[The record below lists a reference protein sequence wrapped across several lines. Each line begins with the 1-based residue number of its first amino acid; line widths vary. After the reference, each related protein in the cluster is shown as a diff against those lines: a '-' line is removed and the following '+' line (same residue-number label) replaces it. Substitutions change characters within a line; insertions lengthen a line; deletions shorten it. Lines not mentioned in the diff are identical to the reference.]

1 MNTTFSALIRAFKA
15 FTVAIA
21 GIALGTGLSIS
32 VAQAENWDMP
42 MAYSD
47 SNFHTDNGKIFAG
60 CVSTATGGAINITVH
75 GGGSLFGGAE
85 IKRAVQTGQAVIGER
100 LLSAHQNENAVFG
113 FDSVPF
119 LASSFEE
126 SEALWTAAR
135 PSLESLLE
143 SQNLVLLYSV
153 PWPPQGFY
161 FKKEVNSL
169 ADAKGVKFR
178 TYNAAG
184 DRMAEL
190 AGMLPVKIEA
200 AELNQALA
208 TGVADGFV
216 SSGSTGYDRKVWEFL
231 THFYEADAWLPRNY
245 VFINK
250 DAWGGLSQ
258 DNQNAIRGC
267 AGAAEYSGYWR
278 SVHYTQFTLNQLAAN
293 GMTVGVVSNKM
304 KGELQEIGAT
314 MTDEWL
320 QDAGAG
326 GQAIVDAYRAR

>member
-1 MNTTFSALIRAFKA
+1 MQKTLSALKRSFGAFS
-15 FTVAIA
+15 VAVA
-21 GIALGTGLSIS
+21 GLALGVGLSVS
-32 VAQAENWDMP
+32 VAHAENWDMP

-60 CVSTATGGAINITVH
+60 CVATATGGAINITVH

-119 LASSFEE
+119 LASSFED
-126 SEALWTAAR
+126 SEALWAAAR

-250 DAWGGLSQ
+250 DSWDGLGQ
-258 DNQNAIRGC
+258 DHKNAIRGC

-278 SVHYTQFTLNQLAAN
+278 SVHYTEFTLGQLAAN
-293 GMTVGVVSNKM
+293 GMSVGVVSDQM
-304 KGELQEIGAT
+304 KAELQDIGKT
-314 MTDEWL
+314 MTEEWL
-320 QDAGAG
+320 QEAGSG
-326 GQAIVDAYRAR
+326 GQAIVDAYRSR